1 MFKALKS
8 FCGKVSMK
16 KGETKDINDKDI
28 IKDLLNAGYIEE
40 IKEESKKYYTKL
52 EKEIKDTEEKIE
64 KTKEKIEEKVKKT
77 NTSKKKK

>member
-16 KGETKDINDKDI
+16 KGETKDINDKEI

-40 IKEESKKYYTKL
+40 IKDETKKITTKVK
-52 EKEIKDTEEKIE
+52 EEIKKA
-64 KTKEKIEEKVKKT
+64 EEKVEEEVKKVK
-77 NTSKKKK
+77 TSKKKK